1 MATRNDKK
9 KTACGTKAEDS
20 VGLGLKVQ
28 SIPSRDS
35 TSYITRPKTKPDVT
49 TKGKLN
55 EWLNGYKEF
64 IPVGSKPSNRTML
77 KQLGDSSFYK
87 SEGEKQS
94 SYSVHLNCDGKS
106 EDPVGEL
113 LDQFLVLTEGQ
124 RKQLPKLPQGFESRM
139 LFDNGLGLQ
148 IWLDRERG
156 KVSIM
161 TELDCGPN
169 IDRQLL
175 QAEGQMNVCIARNRQ
190 EIIKIQNTN
199 IEPFKN

>member
-1 MATRNDKK
+1 MSTKK
-9 KTACGTKAEDS
+9 QSTTAQSLPSGDS
-20 VGLGLKVQ
+20 V
-28 SIPSRDS
+28 
-35 TSYITRPKTKPDVT
+35 SYISRPKTKPDVT

-55 EWLNGYKEF
+55 EWNNGYKEF

-124 RKQLPKLPQGFESRM
+124 RKQLPKLPEGSEGRM
-139 LFDNGLGLQ
+139 LFSNGDGLQ
-148 IWLDRERG
+148 IWHDRENN
-156 KVSIM
+156 KLTIM
-161 TELDCGPN
+161 AQLECTADIE
-169 IDRQLL
+169 RQLL
-175 QAEGQMNVCIARNRQ
+175 QAEAQMNVVVGRNRKD
-190 EIIKIQNTN
+190 IIKNSN
-199 IEPFKN
+199 K

>member
-1 MATRNDKK
+1 MNTKK
-9 KTACGTKAEDS
+9 QTTVTSQSLPVGDS
-20 VGLGLKVQ
+20 A
-28 SIPSRDS
+28 
-35 TSYITRPKTKPDVT
+35 SYITRPKTKPDVT

-55 EWLNGYKEF
+55 EWKNGYKEF

-113 LDQFLVLTEGQ
+113 LDQFLVLTENE
-124 RKQLPKLPQGFESRM
+124 RKQLPKLPEGSEGRM
-139 LFDNGLGLQ
+139 LLDNGMGLK

-156 KVSIM
+156 KVSILM
-161 TELDCGPN
+161 ELDCSAN
-169 IDRQLL
+169 IERMLL
-175 QAEGQMNVCIARNRQ
+175 QAQSQTNVCIARNRQ
-190 EIIKIQNTN
+190 EIISNNNK
-199 IEPFKN
+199 

>member
-1 MATRNDKK
+1 MTT
-9 KTACGTKAEDS
+9 KTDNTTYVA
-20 VGLGLKVQ
+20 
-28 SIPSRDS
+28 
-35 TSYITRPKTKPDVT
+35 RPKGKPDVT

-55 EWLNGYKEF
+55 EWSNGYREF
-64 IPVGSKPSNRTML
+64 IPQGTRENQREML

-87 SEGEKQS
+87 TTGKKDS
-94 SYSVHLNCDGKS
+94 SWSVHLNCDGKS

-124 RKQLPKLPQGFESRM
+124 RKQLPKLPEGSEGRM
-139 LFDNGLGLQ
+139 LLDNGMGLK

-156 KVSIM
+156 KVSIL

-175 QAEGQMNVCIARNRQ
+175 QAQSQMGVCISRNRN
-190 EIIKIQNTN
+190 EILNHKK
-199 IEPFKN
+199 E